1 MKYSLDLKVNKEN
14 YPELDQY
21 EGTIFEINES
31 EEKFD
36 PIIYKIQWQG
46 ATLSDSKIKDNYT
59 LQLTRED
66 SSISL
71 TVYPVVKDEFYLQAI
86 NQYHQ
91 EKSEYQALA
100 NNYEDDFEAYNDHS
114 GMTLGTEVRS
124 SIIREFSI
132 AGFGIYNCDTPRMQ
146 PQLMA
151 KKTILNTDSVQ
162 LKFNQYFVANTTR
175 NSVVTLG
182 TYEQDSKVKYY
193 KKSPTVAWFVNDN
206 GMISVINSEQFKNI
220 KNYKHLTAESFSP
233 NQGIEILRELMA
245 YK

>member
-1 MKYSLDLKVNKEN
+1 MYAIVIDWIFIKVNFM
-14 YPELDQY
+14 
-21 EGTIFEINES
+21 IS
-31 EEKFD
+31 
-36 PIIYKIQWQG
+36 
-46 ATLSDSKIKDNYT
+46 SSSIKDTY
-59 LQLTRED
+59 LKK
-66 SSISL
+66 IM
-71 TVYPVVKDEFYLQAI
+71 PVRDIGLIGKPRWIGSFYFLI
-86 NQYHQ
+86 WLY
-91 EKSEYQALA
+91 
-100 NNYEDDFEAYNDHS
+100 
-114 GMTLGTEVRS
+114 
-124 SIIREFSI
+124 
-132 AGFGIYNCDTPRMQ
+132 
-146 PQLMA
+146 
-151 KKTILNTDSVQ
+151 SVQ